1 MDQHFQTPAG
11 DTTMSVHRLELESL
25 TVESFPV
32 SDSSDSSAEKA
43 VYPDVSEL
51 YSCHI
56 YCSYVSG
63 C

>member
-1 MDQHFQTPAG
+1 
-11 DTTMSVHRLELESL
+11 MSVHRLELETL

-32 SDSSDSSAEKA
+32 SDSSDSSAAKA

-56 YCSYVSG
+56 YCSFVSG